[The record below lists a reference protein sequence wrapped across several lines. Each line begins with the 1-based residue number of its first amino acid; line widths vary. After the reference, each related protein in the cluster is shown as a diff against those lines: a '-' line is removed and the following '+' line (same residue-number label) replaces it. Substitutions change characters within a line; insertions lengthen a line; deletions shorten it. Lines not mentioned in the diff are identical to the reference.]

1 MCIPLDK
8 VITENLTGKS
18 TDLQEVKE
26 ETYANT
32 LQRIV
37 KTEGIANAKA
47 LRQKWACCVSR
58 NSWGV
63 NVAGAERGMSL

>member
-8 VITENLTGKS
+8 VVTENLTGKS

-26 ETYANT
+26 KPMLILY
-32 LQRIV
+32 RIV
-37 KTEGIANAKA
+37 RAEGIANAKA

-58 NSWGV
+58 TSWRSVWPEQKG
-63 NVAGAERGMSL
+63 E